1 MEPPNVRCWQSLAG
15 CKRNMAS
22 DRDGRCMMHKS
33 LITAISSL
41 AAIALLSITNVHA
54 ATYNFTFQ
62 SSGAELTATGQFTV
76 DATDQVT
83 GVSGVITGLV
93 DQTIKA
99 VTANPGFPSPSYS
112 PDGLFIYDSVYHQ

>member
-1 MEPPNVRCWQSLAG
+1 
-15 CKRNMAS
+15 
-22 DRDGRCMMHKS
+22 MHKS

-41 AAIALLSITNVHA
+41 ATIALLSITTVHA

-62 SSGAELTATGQFTV
+62 SSGAGLTATGQFPV

-93 DQTIKA
+93 DQTINA
-99 VTANPGFPSPSYS
+99 VTANPGFPSPS
-112 PDGLFIYDSVYHQ
+112 